1 MDTTVERLES
11 TSVRLVLSF
20 DQAEVKR
27 AFGKAYGDLSSQV
40 TIPGFRP
47 GKAPRMIIDQVL
59 GREAV
64 RGQVM
69 GDLVPDAITE
79 TVDSYGFFV
88 VGEPQLDYKEPE
100 PDQPFTVAATLTVM
114 PEVELGDLSGLEL
127 VKPVIKPTEEQIDTM
142 LERVRDQHAI
152 SLDVEDRGVQQDDF
166 VYVTY
171 QVTVDGEAVYDQ
183 EELPDM
189 FLQVGAHYY
198 KPEIDADLIGMSTGE
213 SKDIPVT
220 YPEDHDDDRL
230 AGKSATFT
238 ATVDRITIRQDAELD
253 GAFFERVGVAD
264 LEALRDRVRREWE
277 EQANA
282 DVDALLESQV
292 LAIMVERGSVELPE
306 TLTSS
311 RVEEL
316 DQEVQR
322 RLRLT
327 DSDMDTYLSE
337 RSLTLEQHQA
347 GLRKSAEREINQFL
361 VIRAA
366 AKQLDLEATDEDIEE
381 AVWTLARS
389 MNKTFSEMWEML
401 ERTDTLDDMRTRRT
415 TEKVLSHIIEQASV
429 REVELTDD
437 EYSEGEWARGI
448 PGLAFLLGDDE
459 DAEMET
465 SEEPVV
471 TEAADP
477 EGEANLE
484 PSEKAVVSDEAAP
497 DADVEARVEET
508 DKEAE

>member
-1 MDTTVERLES
+1 VDTTVERLES
-11 TSVRLVLSF
+11 TTVRLVLSF

-40 TIPGFRP
+40 AIPGFRP

-64 RGQVM
+64 RGQVI

-79 TVDSYGFFV
+79 TVDSYEFFV
-88 VGEPQLDYKEPE
+88 VGEPQLDYEEPQ

-114 PEVELGDLSGLEL
+114 PEVELGELSGLEL
-127 VKPVIKPTEEQIDTM
+127 VKPVIKPTEEQIDSIV
-142 LERVRDQHAI
+142 EGVREQH
-152 SLDVEDRGVQQDDF
+152 SVSVDVDDRGVQQDDF

-171 QVTVDGEAVYDQ
+171 QVTVDGEAMYEP
-183 EELPDM
+183 EELPSM

-220 YPEDHDDDRL
+220 YPEDHNDDRL

-238 ATVDRITIRQDAELD
+238 ATVDRVTIRQSAELD
-253 GAFFERVGVAD
+253 EAFFERVGVAD
-264 LEALRDRVRREWE
+264 FEALRDRARREWE
-277 EQANA
+277 DQANA
-282 DVDALLESQV
+282 DVDGLVEAQV
-292 LAIMVERGSVELPE
+292 LAIMTERGSVDLPD
-306 TLTSS
+306 TITSS

-316 DQEVQR
+316 EQEVQR

-337 RSLTLEQHQA
+337 RSQTLEQHQA
-347 GLRKSAEREINQFL
+347 DLRRSAEREINQFL

-415 TEKVLSHIIEQASV
+415 TEKVLSHIIEQASI
-429 REVELTDD
+429 REVELTH
-437 EYSEGEWARGI
+437 EAYTEGEWARGI
-448 PGLAFLLGDDE
+448 PGLAFIVGDDE
-459 DAEMET
+459 DAET
-465 SEEPVV
+465 
-471 TEAADP
+471 
-477 EGEANLE
+477 E
-484 PSEKAVVSDEAAP
+484 PSDETTPGEDESP
-497 DADVEARVEET
+497 DAEAEAPVEET